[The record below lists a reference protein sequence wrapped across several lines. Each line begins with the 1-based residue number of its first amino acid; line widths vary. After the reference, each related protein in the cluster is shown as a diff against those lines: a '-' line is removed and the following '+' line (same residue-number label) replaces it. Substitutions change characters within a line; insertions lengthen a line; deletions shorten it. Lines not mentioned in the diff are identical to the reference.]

1 MGMPDSAGTAD
12 SPGMVVQWHMA
23 AGARTAAAPAAVAAM
38 AGAAGTAAVAETA
51 AR

>member
-1 MGMPDSAGTAD
+1 MPDSAGTAD

-23 AGARTAAAPAAVAAM
+23 AGSR
-38 AGAAGTAAVAETA
+38 TAAVAETA